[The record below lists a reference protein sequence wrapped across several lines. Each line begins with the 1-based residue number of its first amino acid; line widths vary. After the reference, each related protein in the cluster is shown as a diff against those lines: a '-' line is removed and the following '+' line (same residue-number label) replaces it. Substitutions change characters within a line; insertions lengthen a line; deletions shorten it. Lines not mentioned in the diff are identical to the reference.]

1 MCLSLSMRVPL
12 RVLIAEDSEDD
23 ARLLLRELQRAG
35 YEPTFER
42 VDTPAAM
49 TSALERHA
57 WDLVIGDY
65 SMPAF
70 SGPAALALLRAR
82 DPDTPFIFVSGT
94 IGEDV
99 AVEAMKAGAQDFL
112 TKGNLRRL
120 IPAVQREL
128 RDTEVRRERRRAQT
142 ALLERARLAELTSDV
157 GIALTRGAG
166 LRETLQLCVEAL
178 VRHLDVAFARI
189 WTLDEATST
198 LELQASAGMYT
209 HTDGPHG
216 RVPLGEYK
224 IGVIALERRP
234 HLTNQVVGDPQIHD
248 QEWARREGM
257 VAFAGYPLVVQERV
271 LGVMA
276 MFARHALSEFVP
288 KALASVA
295 SAVAVGVE
303 RKRAEEALRQSEERL
318 RQAQKMEAVGRL
330 AGGVAHD
337 FNNLLTVITSY
348 SDLLLEDLG
357 SDDPKRDDV
366 VQIRKAAEGAAAL
379 TRQLLA
385 FSRQQVLEPKVLD
398 LKATIASTEKLLKR
412 LIGEDVHL
420 ITALAP
426 DLGAVKADPGQ
437 LEQIIINLAVNARD
451 AMPTGGRL
459 TIEAANVEMDEA
471 YVRGHA
477 PASPGRYVLLALSD
491 TGIGMDEQTKA
502 RIFEPFF
509 TTKEP
514 GKGTGLGL
522 ATVYGIVKQ
531 SGGFI
536 WVYSEPGHGTSF
548 KVYLPR
554 VDEPAEPV
562 ATPTTMAEPGR
573 GTETVLVVED
583 AASVR
588 MVTRQVLERY
598 GYAVLEAPNGETA
611 LRLAAKHHGPIH
623 LLLTDVVMPGLS
635 GRQLA
640 EQLAHL
646 RPDMKVLYASG
657 YADHAIVHHGIL
669 ESGIAYLQKPFTPE
683 TLGRRVRQVLDSSP
697 PA

>member
-1 MCLSLSMRVPL
+1 MRVPL

-35 YEPTFER
+35 YEPTYER

-49 TSALERHA
+49 ASALDRHA

-120 IPAVQREL
+120 IPAIQREL

-142 ALLERARLAELTSDV
+142 ALLERARLAELTSEV
-157 GIALTRGAG
+157 GSALTRGEG
-166 LRETLQLCVEAL
+166 LRETLQLCAEAL
-178 VRHLDVAFARI
+178 VRHLDVALARI
-189 WTLDEATST
+189 WISDEATGI

-209 HTDGPHG
+209 EVEGPYS
-216 RVPLGEYK
+216 E
-224 IGVIALERRP
+224 IGLIAQQRRP
-234 HLTNQVVGDPQIHD
+234 HLTNQVVGDPQVHN
-248 QEWARREGM
+248 QEWAQREGM

-271 LGVMA
+271 LGLMA
-276 MFARHALSEFVP
+276 MFARHPLSEFVP

-295 SAVAVGVE
+295 SALAVGIE
-303 RKRAEEALRQSEERL
+303 RKRAEGALRSSEERL

-348 SDLLLEDLG
+348 SALLLEDLA

-366 VQIRKAAEGAAAL
+366 DQIRKAAEGAAAL

-385 FSRQQVLEPKVLD
+385 FSRQQVLQPKALD
-398 LKATIASTEKLLKR
+398 LKATVAGTDKLLKR
-412 LIGEDVHL
+412 LIGEDIQLTTV
-420 ITALAP
+420 LAP
-426 DLGAVKADPGQ
+426 DLGVVKADPGQ
-437 LEQIIINLAVNARD
+437 IEQIIINLAVNARD

-459 TIEAANVEMDEA
+459 TIEAANVDMDEA
-471 YVRGHA
+471 YVRGHG
-477 PASPGRYVLLALSD
+477 PASPGRYVMLAVSD

-554 VDEPAEPV
+554 VDEPAEPAAAPT
-562 ATPTTMAEPGR
+562 ATGEPAR

-598 GYAVLEAPNGETA
+598 GYVVLEAPNGDTA
-611 LRLAAKHHGPIH
+611 LHLAARHHGPIQ

-640 EQLAHL
+640 EQLVQL
-646 RPDMKVLYASG
+646 RPEMKVLYASG
-657 YADHAIVHHGIL
+657 YADQAIVHHGIL
-669 ESGIAYLQKPFTPE
+669 ESGIAYIQKPFTPE
-683 TLGRRVRQVLDSSP
+683 TLARRVRQVLDSSP
-697 PA
+697 AA

>member
-1 MCLSLSMRVPL
+1 M
-12 RVLIAEDSEDD
+12 
-23 ARLLLRELQRAG
+23 
-35 YEPTFER
+35 
-42 VDTPAAM
+42 
-49 TSALERHA
+49 
-57 WDLVIGDY
+57 
-65 SMPAF
+65 
-70 SGPAALALLRAR
+70 
-82 DPDTPFIFVSGT
+82 
-94 IGEDV
+94 
-99 AVEAMKAGAQDFL
+99 
-112 TKGNLRRL
+112 
-120 IPAVQREL
+120 
-128 RDTEVRRERRRAQT
+128 
-142 ALLERARLAELTSDV
+142 
-157 GIALTRGAG
+157 
-166 LRETLQLCVEAL
+166 
-178 VRHLDVAFARI
+178 
-189 WTLDEATST
+189 
-198 LELQASAGMYT
+198 
-209 HTDGPHG
+209 
-216 RVPLGEYK
+216 
-224 IGVIALERRP
+224 
-234 HLTNQVVGDPQIHD
+234 
-248 QEWARREGM
+248 
-257 VAFAGYPLVVQERV
+257 
-271 LGVMA
+271 
-276 MFARHALSEFVP
+276 
-288 KALASVA
+288 
-295 SAVAVGVE
+295 
-303 RKRAEEALRQSEERL
+303 
-318 RQAQKMEAVGRL
+318 
-330 AGGVAHD
+330 
-337 FNNLLTVITSY
+337 
-348 SDLLLEDLG
+348 
-357 SDDPKRDDV
+357 
-366 VQIRKAAEGAAAL
+366 
-379 TRQLLA
+379 
-385 FSRQQVLEPKVLD
+385 LEPKVLD

>member
-1 MCLSLSMRVPL
+1 VRVPL

-23 ARLLLRELQRAG
+23 ARLLLRELERAG
-35 YEPTFER
+35 FDPAYER
-42 VDTPAAM
+42 VDRAAAM
-49 TSALERHA
+49 QAALDRHP

-65 SMPAF
+65 SMPEF

-82 DPDTPFIFVSGT
+82 DLDTPFIFVSGT

-120 IPAVQREL
+120 IPAIEREL
-128 RDTEVRRERRRAQT
+128 RDAEVRRERRRAQT

-157 GIALTRGAG
+157 GIALTQSGG
-166 LRETLQLCVEAL
+166 LRAMLQLCAEAL

-189 WTLDEATST
+189 WTLDEASGI

-209 HTDGPHG
+209 HIDGAHS
-216 RVPLGEYK
+216 RVPLGQYK
-224 IGVIALERRP
+224 IGAIARERRP
-234 HLTNQVVGDPQIHD
+234 QLTNQVVGDPQVHD
-248 QEWARREGM
+248 QEWARREGL
-257 VAFAGYPLVVQERV
+257 VAFAGYPLVVHERV

-276 MFARHALSEFVP
+276 MFARHVLSEFVP

-295 SAVAVGVE
+295 SAVAVGIE

-318 RQAQKMEAVGRL
+318 RQVQKMEAVGRL

-348 SDLLLEDLG
+348 SDLVLEDLAP
-357 SDDPKRDDV
+357 DDPKRDDV
-366 VQIRKAAEGAAAL
+366 AQIRKAAEGAAAL

-398 LKATIASTEKLLKR
+398 LKATVAGTEKLLQR
-412 LIGEDVHL
+412 LIGEDVQL
-420 ITALAP
+420 ATALAP
-426 DLGAVKADPGQ
+426 DLGAVKADPVQ
-437 LEQIIINLAVNARD
+437 LEQVIINLAVNARD
-451 AMPTGGRL
+451 AMPAGGRL
-459 TIEAANVEMDEA
+459 TIEAANVEMDEV
-471 YVRGHA
+471 YVRSHA
-477 PASPGRYVLLALSD
+477 PARPGRYVMLVLSD

-509 TTKEP
+509 TTKES

-531 SGGFI
+531 AGGFI
-536 WVYSEPGHGTSF
+536 WVYSEPGRGTSF

-554 VDEPAEPV
+554 VDEAADPPV
-562 ATPTTMAEPGR
+562 ARPAMAEPRR
-573 GTETVLVVED
+573 GAETVLVVED
-583 AASVR
+583 AAAVR

-598 GYAVLEAPNGETA
+598 GYTVLEAPNGETA
-611 LRLAAKHHGPIH
+611 LRLAAKHHGPIQ

-640 EQLAHL
+640 EQLSRL
-646 RPDMKVLYASG
+646 RPEMKVLYVSG
-657 YADHAIVHHGIL
+657 YADNAIVHHGVL
-669 ESGIAYLQKPFTPE
+669 DSGVAYLQKPFTPE
-683 TLGRRVRQVLDSSP
+683 SLARRVRDVLG
-697 PA
+697 A

>member
-1 MCLSLSMRVPL
+1 MSLGSCVPPRNESMRVPL

-23 ARLLLRELQRAG
+23 ARLLLREFDRAG
-35 YEPTFER
+35 YQPTHER
-42 VDTPAAM
+42 VENPAAM
-49 TSALERHA
+49 AAALDRQA

-82 DPDTPFIFVSGT
+82 DLDTPFIFVSGT

-112 TKGNLRRL
+112 TKGNLGRL
-120 IPAVQREL
+120 IPAVEREL
-128 RDTEVRRERRRAQT
+128 RDSVVRRERRRAQT

-157 GIALTRGAG
+157 GSALTQAGSLRG
-166 LRETLQLCVEAL
+166 TLQRCAEAL
-178 VRHLDVAFARI
+178 VRHLEVAFARI

-198 LELQASAGMYT
+198 LE
-209 HTDGPHG
+209 
-216 RVPLGEYK
+216 
-224 IGVIALERRP
+224 
-234 HLTNQVVGDPQIHD
+234 
-248 QEWARREGM
+248 
-257 VAFAGYPLVVQERV
+257 
-271 LGVMA
+271 
-276 MFARHALSEFVP
+276 
-288 KALASVA
+288 
-295 SAVAVGVE
+295 
-303 RKRAEEALRQSEERL
+303 RKRGEEALRQSEERL

-330 AGGVAHD
+330 AGGIAHD
-337 FNNLLTVITSY
+337 FNNLLTVIVSY

-366 VQIRKAAEGAAAL
+366 AQIRKAADGAAVL

-398 LKATIASTEKLLKR
+398 LKATVASTEKLLKR
-412 LIGEDVHL
+412 LIGEDVRL
-420 ITALAP
+420 TTSLAP

-459 TIEAANVEMDEA
+459 TIEAANVDMDEA

-477 PASPGRYVLLALSD
+477 PAGPGRYVMLALSD

-509 TTKEP
+509 TTKES

-531 SGGFI
+531 AGGFI
-536 WVYSEPGHGTSF
+536 WVYSEPGRGTSF

-554 VDEPAEPV
+554 VDEPAEPEV
-562 ATPTTMAEPGR
+562 ARIAPAEPRR

-598 GYAVLEAPNGETA
+598 GYAVLEAPNGDTA

-640 EQLAHL
+640 EQVAQL
-646 RPDMKVLYASG
+646 RREMKVLYVSG
-657 YADHAIVHHGIL
+657 YGESAVVHHGIL
-669 ESGIAYLQKPFTPE
+669 ESGVAYLQKPFTPE
-683 TLGRRVRQVLDSSP
+683 TLARRVRDALD
-697 PA
+697 A

>member
-23 ARLLLRELQRAG
+23 ARLLLRELQQAG
-35 YEPTFER
+35 YQPTYER

-49 TSALERHA
+49 TSALDRHA

-120 IPAVQREL
+120 IPAIQREL

-157 GIALTRGAG
+157 GGALTRGG
-166 LRETLQLCVEAL
+166 SLRETLQLCAEAL
-178 VRHLDVAFARI
+178 VRHLDVALARI
-189 WTLDEATST
+189 WISHEVTGI

-209 HTDGPHG
+209 DVEGPHS
-216 RVPLGEYK
+216 K
-224 IGVIALERRP
+224 IGLIAQQRRP
-234 HLTNQVVGDPQIHD
+234 HLTNQVVGDPQVQN
-248 QEWARREGM
+248 QEWAQREEM

-276 MFARHALSEFVP
+276 MFARHSLSEFVP

-295 SAVAVGVE
+295 SALAVGIE
-303 RKRAEEALRQSEERL
+303 RKRAEEALRSSEERL

-348 SDLLLEDLG
+348 SALLLEDLAA
-357 SDDPKRDDV
+357 DDPKRDDV
-366 VQIRKAAEGAAAL
+366 DQIRKAAEGAAAL

-385 FSRQQVLEPKVLD
+385 FSRQQVLQPKALD
-398 LKATIASTEKLLKR
+398 LKATVAGTDKLLKR
-412 LIGEDVHL
+412 LIGEDIQLTSV
-420 ITALAP
+420 LAP
-426 DLGAVKADPGQ
+426 DLGVVKADPGQ
-437 LEQIIINLAVNARD
+437 IEQIIINLAVNARD

-459 TIEAANVEMDEA
+459 TIEAANVDMDEA

-477 PASPGRYVLLALSD
+477 PASPGRYVMLAISD

-509 TTKEP
+509 TTKEV

-554 VDEPAEPV
+554 VDEPAEPAAA
-562 ATPTTMAEPGR
+562 ATATAEPRG

-588 MVTRQVLERY
+588 MVTRQVLERF
-598 GYAVLEAPNGETA
+598 GYVVLEAPNGETA

-640 EQLAHL
+640 EQLAEL

-683 TLGRRVRQVLDSSP
+683 ALGRRVRQVLDSL
-697 PA
+697 PAT

>member
-1 MCLSLSMRVPL
+1 MRVPL

-23 ARLLLRELQRAG
+23 ARLLLRELERAG
-35 YEPTFER
+35 FDPASER
-42 VDTPAAM
+42 VDRAAAM
-49 TSALERHA
+49 QAALDRHP

-65 SMPAF
+65 SMPEF

-82 DPDTPFIFVSGT
+82 DLDTPFIFVSGT

-120 IPAVQREL
+120 IPAIEREL
-128 RDTEVRRERRRAQT
+128 RDAEVRRERRRAQT

-157 GIALTRGAG
+157 GIALTQSGG
-166 LRETLQLCVEAL
+166 LRALLQLCAEAL

-189 WTLDEATST
+189 WTLDEASGI

-209 HTDGPHG
+209 HIDGAHS
-216 RVPLGEYK
+216 RVPLGQYK
-224 IGVIALERRP
+224 IGAIARERRP
-234 HLTNQVVGDPQIHD
+234 HLTNQVVGDPQVHD
-248 QEWARREGM
+248 QEWARREGL
-257 VAFAGYPLVVQERV
+257 VAFAGYPLVVHERV

-276 MFARHALSEFVP
+276 MFARHVLSEFVP

-295 SAVAVGVE
+295 SAVAVGIE

-318 RQAQKMEAVGRL
+318 RQVQKMEAVGRL

-348 SDLLLEDLG
+348 SDLVLEDLAP
-357 SDDPKRDDV
+357 DDPTRDDIA
-366 VQIRKAAEGAAAL
+366 QIRKAAEGAAAL

-398 LKATIASTEKLLKR
+398 LKATVAGTEKLLQR
-412 LIGEDVHL
+412 LIGEDVQL
-420 ITALAP
+420 ATALAP
-426 DLGAVKADPGQ
+426 DLGAVKADPIQ

-451 AMPTGGRL
+451 AMPAGGRL
-459 TIEAANVEMDEA
+459 TIEAANVEMDEV
-471 YVRGHA
+471 YVRSHA
-477 PASPGRYVLLALSD
+477 PARPGRYVMLALSD

-509 TTKEP
+509 TTKES

-531 SGGFI
+531 AGGFI
-536 WVYSEPGHGTSF
+536 WVYSETGRGTSF

-554 VDEPAEPV
+554 VDEAAEPTV
-562 ATPTTMAEPGR
+562 ARPATTEPRR
-573 GTETVLVVED
+573 GAETVLVVED

-598 GYAVLEAPNGETA
+598 GYTVLEAPNGETA
-611 LRLAAKHHGPIH
+611 LRLAAKHHGPIQ

-640 EQLAHL
+640 EQLSRL
-646 RPDMKVLYASG
+646 RPEMKVLYVSG
-657 YADHAIVHHGIL
+657 YADNAIVHHGIL
-669 ESGIAYLQKPFTPE
+669 DSGVAYLQKPFTPE
-683 TLGRRVRQVLDSSP
+683 SLARRVRDVLD
-697 PA
+697 A